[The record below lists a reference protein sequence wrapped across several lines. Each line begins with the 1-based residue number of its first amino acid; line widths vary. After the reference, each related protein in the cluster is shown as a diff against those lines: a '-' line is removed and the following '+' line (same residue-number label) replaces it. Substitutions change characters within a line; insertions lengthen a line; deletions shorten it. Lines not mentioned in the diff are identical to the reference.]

1 MKSKYFKITAIIYA
15 LLCCLFDLMLLVM
28 SACGY
33 IISYSTFNIGSILL
47 YVSIILKVVLLIIDR
62 HSIAGIF
69 LILSLLYPKFL
80 LCAYITSIL
89 LIFAVLITKFSRKD
103 ILFTA
108 ILSLCITMITSFI
121 FFLPI
126 GNFVTHTDCKAYPN
140 DDNSKVVIVSYDYS
154 LEEKILGIPY
164 LCDGDSSNIL
174 GNIFYKKIDDD
185 HVKNLPSKF
194 VPTESGKDVIWID
207 NDTVVIGSITV
218 DVDK

>member
-1 MKSKYFKITAIIYA
+1 MRKTLYKILEIWYMKSKYFKITAIIYA

-108 ILSLCITMITSFI
+108 ILSLCIIET
-121 FFLPI
+121 
-126 GNFVTHTDCKAYPN
+126 
-140 DDNSKVVIVSYDYS
+140 YS
-154 LEEKILGIPY
+154 KILPMLKVEYDIM
-164 LCDGDSSNIL
+164 
-174 GNIFYKKIDDD
+174 
-185 HVKNLPSKF
+185 
-194 VPTESGKDVIWID
+194 
-207 NDTVVIGSITV
+207 
-218 DVDK
+218 